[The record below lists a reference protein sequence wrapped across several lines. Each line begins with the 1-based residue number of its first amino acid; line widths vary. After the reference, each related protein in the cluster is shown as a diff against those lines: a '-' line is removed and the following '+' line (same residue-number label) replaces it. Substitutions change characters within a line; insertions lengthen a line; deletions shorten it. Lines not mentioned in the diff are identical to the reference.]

1 MRKLGKIL
9 RYIVSGILLIYIS
22 LILLLHL
29 PFIQKEIGR
38 QVANAL
44 SEKFDTKVEVGKV
57 NLGFLNRVIIDNI
70 KMEDKA
76 GEEMFSI
83 SRTAVQ
89 LNLLSIFVG
98 EINITTAQ
106 VFGLK
111 ANLYKETPK
120 SELNC
125 KFVIDALK
133 SKDKKKTKSKINI
146 QVRSFI
152 MRHANVNYD
161 VRSLPR
167 TDSIFNTNHLC
178 LQNLAIT
185 ATMKYQPDEYVLMD
199 LKRLDFTE
207 HNSGFR
213 LQKLSTEAEYNYHS
227 NGLFLNDI
235 FISTDNSQIR
245 LPKLNVM
252 LNSKSDSTMVKTA
265 NCSLSDTEIYL
276 PDFKAFSRKLSR
288 FSTPLHLSAKINY
301 NSDDLH
307 CNNLVVV
314 SPDDDL
320 TINANFHIEHLS
332 HDQPDIRINLEH
344 LNIVSE
350 VIKKTLEDYFEEN
363 NVTNAIINLGNV
375 KANGSIVRNR
385 NMSSLEFELS
395 SDAGDI
401 EASAILYNDH
411 SLQAHVN
418 SEDFNL
424 GQILQNPD
432 FGKITLNF
440 DADGT
445 LLNNQMKSTKL
456 NGSISQLEYA
466 NYVYDN
472 IIIEGIVDRSGFD
485 GFLSV
490 DDENLD
496 FTMNG
501 VIEKLNNGFYSAVV
515 DMNLQRFNPY
525 ALNLT
530 KDHPDSYYRLKANT
544 DLRGSS
550 LNNVIGFINFDSL
563 LITSSTERISL
574 QKFDVDIL
582 QNTPDNRQIN
592 VRSDFLNAGIEGNFN
607 IEELFPCYMRSLS
620 AHLPS
625 LNLKTSHGATIH
637 SNNAAFELELTDS
650 PILHHFIKTEYILTG
665 KAKVNGSV
673 NTESDLYDLTLDIP
687 TFIFDNYNLQD
698 IHASYKCAANQAE
711 STIHTKFISETGAT
725 DLDILTIAED
735 DHINNTVKW
744 DKPTYKTSYG
754 ELLSVVSFSEI
765 QNKTRTQIEIQPSI
779 VSFND
784 TLWHTSHALVDIYDN
799 TYNVNNLKIYR
810 GDQYLNISG
819 TVSHS
824 PGDSLVAE
832 LRSVP
837 VEYLQNMTKFRSV
850 TFQGMATGRAVVSN
864 VYTLPDIHADLVI
877 DDFCLRNG
885 LLGKANIHAQWN
897 NAINGIAMQADIHDT
912 DDGGKPRLT
921 TLDGYIVPSTKE
933 MDLCINTSNT
943 NAEFLNGF
951 IGRTF
956 RDIKGNI
963 NGTIHIIG
971 PLNDVNIVGSA
982 SADVEMTM
990 KATSATYHISPED
1003 SLYFTP
1009 YDFVFDNI
1017 RLYDKNHNEGVVNG
1031 HLRHKNMKN
1040 FVYNFTIDMN
1050 QLLIYEESRFNNDK
1064 FCGRINANGKC
1075 EINGSDGHPLHISG
1089 DITTTRNSYFAYDN
1103 SSPDAITTGS
1113 FITFNSVIDKTDSL
1127 QTTTNRVSVAENTY
1141 RGDIYLD
1148 ANIHLTPECEIR
1160 LKMDS
1165 HDDGYISTFGSGTL
1179 VAHYHNKSPFTL
1191 HGNYVISGGRYR
1203 LYLQDIIYRD
1213 LQIQDNSVVQFNG
1226 NPFDANIHLICW
1238 HTLNAVP
1245 LSDLTASASY
1255 LQNNKAKVVCILDIT
1270 GQLGNMLLTFDLD
1283 LPNVSDETRSLVR
1296 SLISTE
1302 EEMNTQIIYLLG
1314 LGRFYT
1320 NEAARQMGDTS
1331 SSGTVNNLLSSTI
1344 SGQINQMLTNMIGT
1358 ESKWNFGTGLSTG
1371 ERGWNDL
1378 DVEGILSGRLLDDR
1392 LLINGNFGY
1401 RDNVLTQQGS
1411 FIGDFDIKWRI
1422 KRNHNLYLKAYNQNN
1437 DRYFTKGTLN
1447 TQGIGISYQKD
1458 FESWKT
1464 LFFKKRKK
1472 E

>member
-9 RYIVSGILLIYIS
+9 RYIVSGLLLLYIC

-29 PFIQKEIGR
+29 PFVQREIGR

-44 SEKFDTKVEVGKV
+44 SEKFNTKVEVGKV

-89 LNLLSIFVG
+89 LDLLSIFVG

-111 ANLYKETPK
+111 ANLHKETPE

-125 KFVIDALK
+125 RFVIDALK
-133 SKDKKKTKSKINI
+133 SKEEGKKSKINI

-152 MRHANVNYD
+152 MRHANINYD

-167 TDSIFNTNHLC
+167 TDSIFNTNHLS
-178 LQNLAIT
+178 LQNLAVT
-185 ATMKYQPDEYVLMD
+185 ATLKYQPDEFVTID

-207 HNSGFR
+207 RNSGFR
-213 LQKLSTEAEYNYHS
+213 LEKLRTEAEYNYTS
-227 NGLFLNDI
+227 NSILLNDLC
-235 FISTDNSQIR
+235 ISTGNSHLQIS
-245 LPKLNVM
+245 KLNVL
-252 LNSKSDSTMVKTA
+252 LNSKTGTSMVKAA

-276 PDFKAFSRKLSR
+276 PDFKAFSNNLSR
-288 FSTPLHLSAKINY
+288 FSTPLRLSALIKYKN
-301 NSDDLH
+301 DELQ
-307 CNNLVVV
+307 CNNLIVV
-314 SPDDDL
+314 SPDDNL
-320 TINANFHIEHLS
+320 TIRASCSIDHLS
-332 HDQPDIRINLEH
+332 NEQPDIRIDIENLY
-344 LNIVSE
+344 IVSE
-350 VIKKTLEDYFEEN
+350 LIKSALENYFEEN
-363 NVTNAIINLGNV
+363 NVTNAIINLGTV
-375 KANGSIVRNR
+375 RANGSMVRNR
-385 NMSSLEFELS
+385 NVSSVEFELS

-401 EASAILYNDH
+401 DASAILYNDH

-418 SEDFNL
+418 SEEFNL
-424 GQILQNPD
+424 GQVLQNPD
-432 FGKITLNF
+432 LGEISLNI

-456 NGSISQLEYA
+456 KGSITQLEYA

-472 IIIEGIVDRSGFD
+472 IVIDGIVDGSGFD
-485 GFLSV
+485 GLLSV
-490 DDENLD
+490 EDENLD
-496 FTMNG
+496 FAMNG
-501 VIEKLNNGFYSAVV
+501 VIEKLNNGFYSANV
-515 DMNLQRFNPY
+515 DMNLLRFNPY

-530 KDHPDSYYRLKANT
+530 KDHADSYYRLKAHT
-544 DLRGSS
+544 DISGST
-550 LNNVIGFINFDSL
+550 LNNVIGFINIDSL
-563 LITSSTERISL
+563 LITTSTEQISL
-574 QKFDVDIL
+574 QKFDVDVL
-582 QNTPDNRQIN
+582 ENTPDNRQIN
-592 VRSDFLNAGIEGNFN
+592 VRSDFLNASLAGKFN

-625 LNLKTSHGATIH
+625 LNLKPNQGSAIH
-637 SNNAAFELELTDS
+637 SNNAEFELELSDS
-650 PILHHFIKTEYILTG
+650 PLLHHFIKTDYELTG
-665 KAKVNGSV
+665 KVRVNGSV

-687 TFIFDNYNLQD
+687 TFSYENYNLSD
-698 IHASYKCAANQAE
+698 IHASYKSAANQAE

-725 DLDILTIAED
+725 DLDIISIAED
-735 DHINNTVKW
+735 DHVNNTVKW

-754 ELLSVVSFSEI
+754 ELISVVSFSEI
-765 QNKTRTQIEIQPSI
+765 LNKTKTQIEIQPSI

-784 TLWHTSHALVDIYDN
+784 TLWQTSHALVDIYDN
-799 TYNVNNLKIYR
+799 TYKVNNLKIYR
-810 GDQYLNISG
+810 GNQYLNISG
-819 TVSHS
+819 TISHS

-832 LRSVP
+832 LSSVP
-837 VEYLQNMTKFRSV
+837 VEYLQNMSKFKSV

-864 VYTLPDIHADLVI
+864 VYTLPDIHADLVV
-877 DDFCLRNG
+877 DDFCLQNG
-885 LLGKANIHAQWN
+885 LLGKANIHAQWD
-897 NAINGIAMQADIHDT
+897 NAINGIEMQADIHDT
-912 DDGGKPRLT
+912 DEEGKPRLT

-933 MDLCINTSNT
+933 MDLCVNTNNT

-1050 QLLIYEESRFNNDK
+1050 QLLVYEEQRFNNDK
-1064 FCGRINANGKC
+1064 FCGRIYANGKC

-1103 SSPDAITTGS
+1103 STPDAITSGS
-1113 FITFNSVIDKTDSL
+1113 FITFNSVSDKTDSL
-1127 QTTTNRVSVAENTY
+1127 QTSKSGQSVAENTY

-1148 ANIHLTPECEIR
+1148 ANIHLTPDCEIR

-1191 HGNYVISGGRYR
+1191 HGNYAISGGRYR

-1213 LQIQDNSVVQFNG
+1213 LHIQPNSVVQFNG

-1270 GQLGNMLLTFDLD
+1270 GQLGNMLLAFDLD